1 MLSDKNNGL
10 KIILIYLIKLFAFWM
25 LLFFAMRCCFLAL
38 NYKDLSEIPNSQIL
52 LSFWKGLRMDVSS
65 ACYLLML
72 PLVFVCIG
80 VVNNQCRKFFIVAK
94 WVNYFLIL
102 FYLVISFAGM
112 GLYANWGTKINS
124 KALSFIIYPQEMAGI
139 IFDVYNFLYFGI
151 LLAFLA
157 LIVFLY
163 NHFIRISSISSQGVF
178 RSLIFFLVF
187 TGLLFVGE
195 RGGFQ
200 KYPLNKSS
208 CFYSKY
214 PVLNFAALN
223 DFWNFS
229 ALLTSPQIKKNPY
242 NFFEKS
248 AAEKT
253 IVELFSVK
261 KDSTEYVLT
270 KNRPNIVLIVLES
283 FSADAIACLGGEKGI
298 APFFDSLA
306 KEGLLFTDAY
316 ATGFRTDQGI
326 VALLSG
332 FPAQPRTSIIKNFEK
347 FDKLPN
353 LMTTMN
359 KNGYRT
365 SFYYGGDLKYANT
378 KTYLEMAGTDI
389 LVGGTYIPHTRQ
401 TDWGVYD
408 EDVFAYHLNDLKGMQ
423 QPFFS
428 VMLSL
433 TNHEYFVADIE
444 KVYPEKNENDLFH
457 NTAHYTDKCLY
468 NYIQQA
474 KKTKWYSNTLFI
486 ITADHAHKHPLE
498 RAYNEP
504 ARHHIPLLFY
514 GAVLKDEYRG
524 KKFSKSTSHVDIAP
538 TLLSQL
544 KIKST
549 EFSWGKNVLNKYA
562 QGFAFYTFDDGFG
575 FVTDSSELVYDHNLK
590 SVIRNNSK
598 IKGSNPEKSLK
609 QGKSFLQLLFQKYIE
624 L

>member
-1 MLSDKNNGL
+1 MLSDKNSGL
-10 KIILIYLIKLFAFWM
+10 RIILIYLLKLFAFWM
-25 LLFFAMRCCFLAL
+25 LLFVVMRCCFLAL
-38 NYKDLSEIPNSQIL
+38 NFKDLKEIPVGQVL
-52 LSFWKGLRMDVSS
+52 LSFWNALRMDVAS
-65 ACYLLML
+65 ACYLLVL
-72 PLVFVCIG
+72 PLILICIG
-80 VVNNQCRKFFIVAK
+80 MVSNKSRMFLKAVK
-94 WVNYFLIL
+94 WINYILIG
-102 FYLVISFAGM
+102 FYLIISFAGM
-112 GLYANWGTKINS
+112 GLYANWGTKVNS
-124 KALSFIIYPQEMAGI
+124 KALSFMIYPQEMAGI
-139 IFDVYNFLYFGI
+139 IFDVYNLLYFGI

-157 LIVFLY
+157 LVIFLY
-163 NHFIRISSISSQGVF
+163 NHFIKTTVTSSQGVF

-187 TGLLFVGE
+187 TGLLFIGA
-195 RGGFQ
+195 RGGLQ

-229 ALLTSPQIKKNPY
+229 SILTSPQVKKNPY
-242 NFFEKS
+242 LFYDE
-248 AAEKT
+248 AVAEKT
-253 IVELFSVK
+253 FNELFSVK

-270 KNRPNIVLIVLES
+270 TSRPNIVLIALES

-298 APFFDSLA
+298 APLFDSLA

-359 KNGYRT
+359 KSGYCT
-365 SFYYGGDLKYANT
+365 SFYYGGDLNYANT
-378 KTYLEMAGTDI
+378 KTYLQMAGTDI
-389 LVGGTYIPHTRQ
+389 LVGGNDIPHNRQ

-408 EDVFAYHLNDLKGMQ
+408 EDVFSYHLNALKKMQ

-433 TNHEYFVADIE
+433 TNHEYFVADVE
-444 KVYPEKNENDLFH
+444 KVFPEKTENDLFH

-468 NYIQQA
+468 NYLQQA
-474 KKTKWYSNTLFI
+474 KKTSWFPNTLFI

-514 GAVLKDEYRG
+514 GGALKDEYKG
-524 KKFSKSTSHVDIAP
+524 KKFGKTTSQVDIAP
-538 TLLSQL
+538 IILSQL
-544 KIKST
+544 QIKNN
-549 EFSWGKNVLNKYA
+549 EFAWSKNVLNKYA

-590 SVIRNNSK
+590 SVIRNNNK
-598 IKGSNPEKSLK
+598 IEGSNPEKSLK